1 MSLTAEQLA
10 VRQTGLG
17 ASEIAAVAGLDPH
30 RTPLDIWML
39 KRGLAEPFPGN
50 EFTRWGN
57 RLEAVIA
64 GAYAETR
71 GVLLDTRDTLRHAGE
86 PWMLATP
93 DRVVL
98 ESGGTEERLLQV
110 KNRGLRQADRWG
122 EPGTDQVPDEV
133 AAQCHWEMA
142 VTGLALC
149 DVAVLIGG
157 NDFRIYTLR
166 RDAEIEAAL
175 TGIGRRFWF
184 DHVVAGVRPDP
195 VAADGAALARL
206 FPAHDDLLLPATH
219 EHVTLTTQLLDVR
232 ARIAALEADREAL
245 EAHLKAAIGE
255 HAGLDLPN
263 GRVTWKATR
272 SARTTD
278 WKAVVEDLRPFI
290 DADTAGGTDTVI
302 ARHTTTKR
310 GARRFLVSV
319 KEAE

>member
-1 MSLTAEQLA
+1 MTLTAEQLA
-10 VRQTGLG
+10 LRQTGIG

-30 RTPLDIWML
+30 RTPLDVWML
-39 KRGLAEPFPGN
+39 KRALTEPFAGN
-50 EFTRWGN
+50 EFTRWGH

-64 GAYAETR
+64 GAYADAR
-71 GVLLDTRDTLRHAGE
+71 GVLLDTRETLRHPNE

-98 ESGGTEERLLQV
+98 DPGGGEERLLQV

-133 AAQCHWEMA
+133 AAQCHWEMT
-142 VTGLALC
+142 VTELDRC

-157 NDFRIYTLR
+157 NDFRVYSLR
-166 RDAEIEAAL
+166 RDPEIEAAL
-175 TGIGRRFWF
+175 VGIGRRFWF
-184 DHVVAGVRPDP
+184 DHVVAGVRPEP
-195 VAADGAALARL
+195 TASDGAALARL
-206 FPAHDDLLLPATH
+206 FPTHNDLLLLAGP
-219 EHVTLTTQLLDVR
+219 EHVTLATQLLDVR
-232 ARIAALEADREAL
+232 NRIAALEADREAL

-263 GRVTWKATR
+263 GRITWKATR
-272 SARTTD
+272 AARSTD

-290 DADTAGGTDTVI
+290 EVDTAGATDTII
-302 ARHTTTKR
+302 ARHTTAKR
-310 GARRFLVSV
+310 GARRFLVSL

>member
-1 MSLTAEQLA
+1 MTLTAEQLA
-10 VRQTGLG
+10 LRQTGIG

-30 RTPLDIWML
+30 RTPLDVWML
-39 KRGLAEPFPGN
+39 KRGLDEPFAGN
-50 EFTRWGN
+50 AFTRWGE

-64 GAYAETR
+64 GAYAEVR
-71 GVLLDTRDTLRHAGE
+71 GVLLDTRDTLRHPGE

-98 ESGGTEERLLQV
+98 DSAGGEERLLQV

-142 VTGLALC
+142 VAGLHLC

-166 RDAEIEAAL
+166 RDPEIETAL

-184 DHVVAGVRPDP
+184 DQVVAGVRPEP
-195 VAADGAALARL
+195 TASDGAALARL
-206 FPAHDDLLLPATH
+206 FPSHNDLLLPATV

-232 ARIAALEADREAL
+232 HRIAALEADREAL

-263 GRVTWKATR
+263 GRITWKATR
-272 SARTTD
+272 PARSTD
-278 WKAVVEDLRPFI
+278 WKAVAEDLRPFI
-290 DADTAGGTDTVI
+290 EADMAGATDNII

-310 GARRFLVSV
+310 GARRFLVSLR
-319 KEAE
+319 EAE

>member
-1 MSLTAEQLA
+1 MTLTPEQLA

-64 GAYAETR
+64 GAYAEAR

-98 ESGGTEERLLQV
+98 DSAGAEERLLQV

-184 DHVVAGVRPDP
+184 DHVEAGVRPDP

-206 FPAHDDLLLPATH
+206 FPTHDDLLLPATP
-219 EHVTLTTQLLDVR
+219 EHVTLATQLLDVR
-232 ARIAALEADREAL
+232 NRISALEADREAL
-245 EAHLKAAIGE
+245 EVHLKAAIGE
-255 HAGLDLPN
+255 HAGLHLPN
-263 GRVTWKATR
+263 GRITWKASR
-272 SARTTD
+272 FARTTD

-290 DADTAGGTDTVI
+290 EADMAGATDSVI
-302 ARHTTTKR
+302 ARHTTPKR